1 MSTDAQQ
8 AGGERYNRAVRS
20 PRLLLLPWLA
30 VAAFSAHAQGPPIVR
45 EGAWEVT
52 VTWVRTE
59 QGVNDTVAEGVLTVT
74 PSRADAMRATVPWPG
89 RGDLPVSASV
99 RFDRVGGET
108 EPDRL
113 AFTFEVGLGS
123 SPVRTPRTYPMQ
135 DGGSQVV
142 EVAREGE
149 VALLALLRAERT
161 WRPRVRPAPS
171 TTAPF
176 VVHLALARI
185 DGERVVPLETNV
197 LHTFL
202 GEPVEYSFRFG
213 AGDAEQLLRVVFTPV
228 GVTDDVADLRVQ
240 VTGKLPS
247 DGTPVLLS
255 RDQRLVASR
264 GATSSLDVVAGSPPA
279 GYRFSI
285 TPDF

>member
-1 MSTDAQQ
+1 M
-8 AGGERYNRAVRS
+8 RS
-20 PRLLLLPWLA
+20 PRLLLLPGLA
-30 VAAFSAHAQGPPIVR
+30 TIAFSVAAQESPIVH
-45 EGAWEVT
+45 EPAWEVT
-52 VTWVRTE
+52 VSWVLTDR
-59 QGVNDTVAEGVLTVT
+59 GVNDTVAEGKLAVT
-74 PSRADAMRATVPWPG
+74 PSREDKSQANVPWPG
-89 RGDLPVSASV
+89 RGEIAVAATA
-99 RFDRVGGET
+99 RFERAGRES

-113 AFTFEVGLGS
+113 AFTFEVALGS
-123 SPVRTPRTYPMQ
+123 APVRTQRIYPMQ

-149 VALLALLRAERT
+149 VALLALLREEPT
-161 WRPRVRPAPS
+161 FRPRLRPAPS
-171 TTAPF
+171 GIAPF
-176 VVHLALARI
+176 VVNLAVSRV

-197 LHTFL
+197 LRTFV

-213 AGDAEQLLRVVFTPV
+213 VGEAEQLLRVVFTPL

-247 DGTPVLLS
+247 EGAPVVLS

-264 GATSSLDVVAGSPPA
+264 GATSSLDVVAGSPPS

-285 TPDF
+285 TPGF